1 MRRFVTIVLSLSA
14 ASAFAQ
20 TNPITNIVQ
29 FGIRETPTNT
39 SDQIVIGPSS
49 CGTQRALFWIWNQVT
64 PQACDNLRIWATS
77 GGECGAE
84 PKSGD
89 KEYDSIPFIQLTTLR
104 SGQFTITINELPGF
118 AAGTSTPC
126 GSATANVTHRICASV
141 RTAIQ
146 CNGFQAATAQVAS
159 PALRLVY
166 DVEPPNAPVIS
177 SLTAQ
182 DKALKVG
189 YSVSSDTT
197 ELVPLVRAQGET
209 EFRRRSAEAVSS
221 GKELIIDSLLN
232 GTTYEVVLRARDG
245 AGNESVDSE
254 LNAGTPIRTI
264 GFWGAFRDAGGTET
278 GGCSLAPGQALGL
291 LALTFWISR
300 RRFR

>member
-1 MRRFVTIVLSLSA
+1 MRRLFSIALALWT

-20 TNPITNIVQ
+20 GNPITNIIQ

-84 PKSGD
+84 PKMGD

-104 SGQFTITINELPGF
+104 SGQFTINVDDLPGF
-118 AAGTSTPC
+118 APGTSTPC
-126 GSATANVTHRICASV
+126 GGTSTNVTHRICASV

-146 CNGFQAATAQVAS
+146 CGGFQNATAQVAS
-159 PALRLVY
+159 PALRIVY
-166 DVEPPNAPVIS
+166 DVTPPNAPVIS

-197 ELVPLVRAQGET
+197 EVVPLVRAQGET
-209 EFRRRSAEAVSS
+209 EFRRRSVETVSS
-221 GKELIIDSLLN
+221 SKEIIIDSLLN

-245 AGNESVDSE
+245 AGNESTDSE

-278 GGCSLAPGQALGL
+278 GGCSFAPGPALGL
-291 LALTFWISR
+291 LALTFWLSR